1 MNNSHNQAG
10 LTLIGW
16 MFLLLIAGFFVFTGL
31 KLYPHYYEY
40 FAVRSVVQHQAT
52 LPEIKTMTKPKL
64 WLSMTKGFRL
74 ENIKSVKREDMYIT
88 YNKKTKQKTVG
99 VAYERRIHLYL
110 NIDAVLVFKSEI
122 EV

>member
-1 MNNSHNQAG
+1 MNAKHNQSG

-16 MFLLLIAGFFVFTGL
+16 MFLLLLCGFFVFTGL

-52 LPEIKTMTKPKL
+52 NPEIKTINKSKL
-64 WLSMTKGFRL
+64 WLAMTKGFRL
-74 ENIKSVKREDMYIT
+74 ENIKSVKREDLYIT
-88 YNKKTKQKTVG
+88 YNKSTKQKTIG
-99 VAYERRIHLYL
+99 IAYERRIHMYL
-110 NIDAVLVFKSEI
+110 NIDVVLVFKSEI